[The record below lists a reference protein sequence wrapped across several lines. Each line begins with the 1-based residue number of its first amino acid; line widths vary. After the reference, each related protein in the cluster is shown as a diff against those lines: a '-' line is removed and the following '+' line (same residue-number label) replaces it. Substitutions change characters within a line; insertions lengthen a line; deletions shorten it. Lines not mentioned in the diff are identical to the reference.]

1 MSTLAATPPPPPSTR
16 LLHFPAGTF
25 DQAALTRA
33 TGTDNG
39 VRHFVDLRENAILAL
54 NASKLPPGIRC
65 VFGLIWITQE
75 GDDRDRVLHAGQ
87 VWRPATNGKAVVT
100 AMTNARVEMVS

>member
-16 LLHFPAGTF
+16 LLRFPAGTF
-25 DQAALTRA
+25 DQTPLTRA

-39 VRHFVDLRENAILAL
+39 VRHFVELRENAILSL
-54 NASKLPPGIRC
+54 NAAKLPPGIRC
-65 VFGLIWITQE
+65 IDGLIWITQE

-87 VWRPATNGKAVVT
+87 VWRPSTQGKVVVT
-100 AMTNARVEMVS
+100 AMCDARMEMVS